1 MSDKRFKSLDDLCSL
16 LVDERKLTCRDRDKL
31 KRFMSRTNYYRFS
44 GYAREFQIDPRYGDN
59 RFVSGASFEE
69 IREIA
74 EIDSRMRALLLEQL
88 SVVEIAVRAMLAY
101 EYGRDYGESAFYLNA
116 DFYKDGND
124 ATKDKPLE
132 IVNGILSDLERDKGP
147 MVSRYVNETVT
158 GCALSSRCN
167 RYAEVPIWVAVEAIS
182 FGRVTNFVS
191 YVKDT
196 EPAKRATSFFGI
208 QWAPFAE
215 VLHSLCVLRNLCAH
229 HRQLWNRRMSIQCPV
244 QKKLRPRNVKFDA
257 ASPYAQ
263 LLMVNSYRERIDGDT
278 GLAARID
285 SLINENARYAEGFL
299 LPNPK

>member
-31 KRFMSRTNYYRFS
+31 KRFLSRTNYYRFS

-147 MVSRYVNETVT
+147 TVSRYVNETVT
-158 GCALSSRCN
+158 GCALSSRCS

-191 YVKDT
+191 YVKDM

-257 ASPYAQ
+257 ANPYAQ

>member
-31 KRFMSRTNYYRFS
+31 KRFLSRTNYYRFS

-158 GCALSSRCN
+158 GCALSSRCS

-182 FGRVTNFVS
+182 FGWVTNFVS
-191 YVKDT
+191 YVKDM

-285 SLINENARYAEGFL
+285 SLINENARYAEGVL

>member
-1 MSDKRFKSLDDLCSL
+1 M
-16 LVDERKLTCRDRDKL
+16 TCRDRDKL
-31 KRFMSRTNYYRFS
+31 KRFLSRTNYYRFS

-158 GCALSSRCN
+158 GCALSSRCS

-191 YVKDT
+191 YVKDM

>member
-31 KRFMSRTNYYRFS
+31 KRFLSRTNYYRFS

-158 GCALSSRCN
+158 GCALSSRCS

-191 YVKDT
+191 YVKDM

-257 ASPYAQ
+257 ANPYAQ